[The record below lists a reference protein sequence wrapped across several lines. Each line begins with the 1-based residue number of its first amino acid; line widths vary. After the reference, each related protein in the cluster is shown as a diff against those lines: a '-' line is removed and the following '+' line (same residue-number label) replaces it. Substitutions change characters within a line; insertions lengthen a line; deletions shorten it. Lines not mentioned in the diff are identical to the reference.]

1 MEIRLFDAERYRSDP
16 HPTWAWLRQ
25 NDPLHWNEERQVWIA
40 SRYADVVHVSK
51 HPKLFCS
58 GQGVLPRDDQPI
70 SIVTMDEPRHG
81 KLRRLV
87 NRGFT
92 PRMVQRLVP
101 RIEKIVK
108 DSIDAVADKGHCDFV
123 TDLAVPLPLLILAEL
138 LGVRPEEHRRFQ
150 HWSDAMIAAGGDRH
164 NEQVVAGAIQAFGE
178 LAEHLREVFENRR
191 SVPRDDLVSILVRAQ
206 TEGTLDGEGSA
217 GSAGAEGIEAM
228 GDNELLMFMTALITA
243 GNETTRNAISA
254 GMHALIQHPEERAK
268 LIAHPE
274 LLNRAVEEILR
285 WTSPVMLFRR
295 TVTQDTELRGRTL
308 AEGDQVVM
316 LYPSANRDEDVF
328 PEADRFRVDRD
339 PNPHVAFGIGN
350 HFCLGANLA
359 RLEIRSLMG
368 ELIRRLP
375 DIELEPGTEPTYTA
389 SYFVR
394 GVEKMP
400 VVFTPERARS

>member
-1 MEIRLFDAERYRSDP
+1 M
-16 HPTWAWLRQ
+16 
-25 NDPLHWNEERQVWIA
+25 
-40 SRYADVVHVSK
+40 
-51 HPKLFCS
+51 
-58 GQGVLPRDDQPI
+58 
-70 SIVTMDEPRHG
+70 
-81 KLRRLV
+81 

-108 DSIDAVADKGHCDFV
+108 DSIDAVADQGRCDFV

-138 LGVRPEEHRRFQ
+138 LGIRPEDHLRFQ
-150 HWSDAMIAAGGDRH
+150 HWSDTMIAAGGDRH

-178 LAEHLREVFENRR
+178 LAEYLREVFEDRR
-191 SVPRDDLVSILVRAQ
+191 NVPRDDLVSVLVGAQ
-206 TEGTLDGEGSA
+206 REGTLDGED
-217 GSAGAEGIEAM
+217 AEGPERLMAM
-228 GDNELLMFMTALITA
+228 EDNELLMFMTVLITA

-295 TVTQDTELRGRTL
+295 TATRETKLRGQRL
-308 AEGDQVVM
+308 AEGDQVVL

-328 PEADRFRVDRD
+328 PESDRFRVDRD

-368 ELIRRLP
+368 ELLRRLP

-400 VVFTPERARS
+400 VVFSPERARN